1 MIAQEGGTSRWE
13 VEPAEA
19 ALYLYLG
26 LLCTLAS
33 RHPPT
38 HPTQYSL
45 AAHVNVIF
53 LATFSIYSYRN
64 LWPLATYYLLPEDAS
79 LGVLTWSRIALLG
92 WNAII
97 VPGFLPSQ
105 YVPVDP
111 KNPFPPSPEQT
122 ASIMS
127 GLLFS
132 YMGPLVI
139 EASKRPHLPFD
150 DLPPLAD
157 VDRSRHLRAQT
168 FPALDPMIR
177 TSDRHVFFAFL
188 KLLARSWF
196 MLTFTAIIF
205 CLKGFLAPIATYQ
218 LLHYVETSGQGAR
231 IKPWFWIIVL
241 LCRSLLGDI
250 ALHRYYY
257 EITTIT
263 VRAEAIITQLVF
275 EHALR
280 IRVKE
285 DVNSF
290 HSTAASQATT
300 RPVTPVFTDTVAGGT
315 SVDIVADGSGSHDII
330 STDEAIDVTPSKPDI
345 VPTDTAEDGA
355 TSSLVGKINNL
366 ISSDLDNII
375 QARELPYILTYI
387 PLKIALSTWFLYLIL
402 GWSTF
407 VGMALMLA
415 GFLIPG
421 RIAALVHNVQIRKMK
436 KTDERIQ
443 SITETVNL
451 LRLVKMFGWERR
463 VEDKLRDRR
472 EAELSWLEKYYL
484 YVLMNNNVTWILP
497 LMSLLG
503 TYATFTMIMKR
514 PLNEPLELQ
523 IFASLG
529 VLESLREALFDML
542 QHLPAIVTAKVSID
556 RLDDFLRN
564 TELLDE
570 YTPTIDSIADQP
582 SVLPQSLQ
590 NNTIGFKNAHF
601 TWSGL
606 SPQSGSLT
614 PSRRE
619 FTLRVDEEIIFTPGC
634 LNLIVGPTASG
645 KSSLLLAL
653 LGELHYVPSGVE
665 SWRSLPRDGGISYCA
680 QEPWILNETI
690 KNNILF
696 GRAYEEERYKQVLYQ
711 CALERDLELFDAGDE
726 TEVGERGLTLSG
738 GQKARVSL
746 ARAVYSESSIVLL
759 DDVLS
764 ALDVHTIKWIVDKCL
779 PGNLLRGRTV
789 LLVTHNLSMTRNL
802 ATSITTLSPNG
813 SVTISSGPTTGTTPD
828 VYFELNQ
835 NSEVPLDQV
844 DDSAPVEA
852 QRKAAGAGKLVAAEE
867 VALGHVSLSALLL
880 YFRSLGGIWFW
891 IPLLV
896 TTGSVDLVDLY
907 QTWWLGLWGR
917 MYEILPPEKVDVPFY
932 LGIYSLYVLA
942 ASVLFTA
949 NQLIWI
955 GAMVRSARSIHERLA
970 RAILSTTFRF
980 LDKTPV
986 GRIVQRFTKDIGS
999 IDTGLPRKIFNVI
1012 QLTLHIAQRLV
1023 VIICFAPAFLLPSII
1038 LATFGVILG
1047 QYYIHAQLPV
1057 KREMSN
1063 ARAPVF
1069 TVFGTA
1075 INGLT
1080 TIRAYGVQERFK
1092 DESLRRIDNYT
1103 RTARPFWNLNRW
1115 VGLRVDYMGGVYSAA
1130 LAGYLL
1136 YVSKAD
1142 ATQIGFLLNVSLWT
1156 SELVLFWIRELNDV
1170 EVEGNSL
1177 ERIQQYVEI
1186 EQEQLPSESGVP
1198 PASWP
1203 TSGALSVE
1211 NLSARYS
1218 LDGPKVLQ
1226 ELTFTIKSGEKIGIV
1241 GRTGSGKSSLT
1252 LSLLRLIITEG
1263 EVYFDG
1269 LLTSNLNLEALR
1281 SAITI
1286 IPQQPELMSGS
1297 VRDNLDPF
1305 SEHDDAVLNDALR
1318 AAGLF
1323 SLQEDLKD
1331 EERVSLDTTVSSS
1344 GGNFS
1349 LGQRQILA
1357 LARALVRRSRVLILD
1372 EATASMDHKTDALI
1386 QESLRTQFQDSTVI
1400 TIAHRLHTIM
1410 DADRILVLDAGRL
1423 VEYDSPRALLAKN
1436 GGIFKAMVDGSGDHD
1451 ALYNIAGV

>member
-1 MIAQEGGTSRWE
+1 PR
-13 VEPAEA
+13 
-19 ALYLYLG
+19 
-26 LLCTLAS
+26 
-33 RHPPT
+33 
-38 HPTQYSL
+38 
-45 AAHVNVIF
+45 
-53 LATFSIYSYRN
+53 
-64 LWPLATYYLLPEDAS
+64 
-79 LGVLTWSRIALLG
+79 
-92 WNAII
+92 
-97 VPGFLPSQ
+97 
-105 YVPVDP
+105 
-111 KNPFPPSPEQT
+111 
-122 ASIMS
+122 
-127 GLLFS
+127 
-132 YMGPLVI
+132 
-139 EASKRPHLPFD
+139 
-150 DLPPLAD
+150 
-157 VDRSRHLRAQT
+157 
-168 FPALDPMIR
+168 
-177 TSDRHVFFAFL
+177 
-188 KLLARSWF
+188 
-196 MLTFTAIIF
+196 
-205 CLKGFLAPIATYQ
+205 
-218 LLHYVETSGQGAR
+218 
-231 IKPWFWIIVL
+231 FWIVVL

-250 ALHRYYY
+250 AIHWYYY
-257 EITTIT
+257 EFIVIS
-263 VRAEAIITQLVF
+263 VRMEGIITQLVF

-285 DVNSF
+285 EVSSNQS
-290 HSTAASQATT
+290 AATSQTTTPTTTPGAT
-300 RPVTPVFTDTVAGGT
+300 PAGGA
-315 SVDIVADGSGSHDII
+315 SIDIAADGSGSHD
-330 STDEAIDVTPSKPDI
+330 TTNTGEANDVTPSKPDTA
-345 VPTDTAEDGA
+345 PANATAEAA
-355 TSSLVGKINNL
+355 TSSLVGRINNL
-366 ISSDLDNII
+366 ISSDLDNILE
-375 QARELPYILTYI
+375 ARELPYILVYM

-421 RIAALVHNVQIRKMK
+421 KISGLVHNVQVQKMK
-436 KTDERIQ
+436 KTDERVQ

-472 EAELSWLEKYYL
+472 EAELSWLEKYYFYIML
-484 YVLMNNNVTWILP
+484 NNNITWILP

-503 TYATFTMIMKR
+503 TYTTFTVIMKR
-514 PLNEPLELQ
+514 PLNEPPDSQ

-529 VLESLREALFDML
+529 VLESLRETMFDLL
-542 QHLPAIVTAKVSID
+542 QHLPSIVTAKVSID

-564 TELLDE
+564 TELLDA
-570 YTPTIDSIADQP
+570 YTPTATSATEPP
-582 SVLPQSLQ
+582 SFPSHAPESGK
-590 NNTIGFKNAHF
+590 IGFKNAHF
-601 TWSGL
+601 TWSAS
-606 SPQSGSLT
+606 SPRSGSVT

-619 FTLRVDEEIIFTPGC
+619 FTLRADEEIVFTPGY
-634 LNLIVGPTASG
+634 LNLITGPTASG

-653 LGELHYVPSGVE
+653 LGELHYLPSGVD
-665 SWRSLPRDGGISYCA
+665 SWRSLPRDGGVSYCA

-690 KNNILF
+690 KASLDHENILF
-696 GRAYEEERYKQVLYQ
+696 GRLYDEERYKQVLYQ
-711 CALERDLELFDAGDE
+711 CALERDLELFNAGDE

-789 LLVTHNLSMTRNL
+789 LLVTHNLSMTSRL
-802 ATSITTLSPNG
+802 AKSVISLSPNG
-813 SVTISSGPTTGTTPD
+813 SVTINSASVTETTQHVSLDSNDET
-828 VYFELNQ
+828 EM
-835 NSEVPLDQV
+835 PLDQV
-844 DDSAPVEA
+844 DDFKPIEA
-852 QRKAAGAGKLVAAEE
+852 QRMAPDAGKLVAAEE

-880 YFRSLGGIWFW
+880 YVRSLGGIWFW
-891 IPLLV
+891 IPLLI

-907 QTWWLGLWGR
+907 QTWWLGVWGR
-917 MYEILPPEKVDVPFY
+917 IYDILPPEQVNVPFY
-932 LGIYSLYVLA
+932 LGIYSLCVLT
-942 ASVLFTA
+942 ASAVFTTS
-949 NQLIWI
+949 QLIWI

-970 RAILSTTFRF
+970 SAILSTTFRF

-999 IDTGLPRKIFNVI
+999 IDTGLPRKVFNVI
-1012 QLTLHIAQRLV
+1012 QLTLHIVQRLV
-1023 VIICFAPAFLLPSII
+1023 VIIWFAPAFLLPSIT
-1038 LATFGVILG
+1038 LATLGIILG

-1115 VGLRVDYMGGVYSAA
+1115 VGLRVDYMGGIFSTA

-1136 YVSKAD
+1136 YGSKAD

-1156 SELVLFWIRELNDV
+1156 SELVLFWIRELNNV
-1170 EVEGNSL
+1170 EVEGISL
-1177 ERIQQYVEI
+1177 ERIQQYVDI
-1186 EQEQLPSESGVP
+1186 EQEQLPSAAGVP

-1211 NLSARYS
+1211 KLSARYS

-1226 ELTFTIKSGEKIGIV
+1226 DLTFTIKSGEKIGIV

-1269 LLTSNLNLEALR
+1269 LPTSNLNLEALR
-1281 SAITI
+1281 TAITI

-1410 DADRILVLDAGRL
+1410 DADRVLVLDAGRL

-1436 GGIFKAMVDGSGDHD
+1436 GGIFKAMVDGSGDRD
-1451 ALYNIAGV
+1451 ALYGIAAA

>member
-1 MIAQEGGTSRWE
+1 MTAREHGTSRWE
-13 VEPAEA
+13 VELAEGV
-19 ALYLYLG
+19 LYLYLT
-26 LLCTLAS
+26 LLS
-33 RHPPT
+33 IVSFRHPPT
-38 HPTQYSL
+38 HPIQYSL
-45 AAHVNVIF
+45 ATHVNMIF

-64 LWPLATYYLLPEDAS
+64 LWPLTTYYLVPKDAS
-79 LGVLTWSRIALLG
+79 LGAITWSRIALLG

-97 VPGFLPSQ
+97 VPGFLPRP

-111 KNPFPPSPEQT
+111 KNPLPASPEQT
-122 ASIMS
+122 ASIIS
-127 GLLFS
+127 SLLFS
-132 YMGPLVI
+132 YMDPLVI
-139 EASKRPHLPFD
+139 EASKRPHLPFE
-150 DLPPLAD
+150 DLPPVAD
-157 VDRSRHLRAQT
+157 VDRSRYLRAQT
-168 FPALDPMIR
+168 FPALDPMVR
-177 TSDRHVFFAFL
+177 TSQRHIFFTFL
-188 KLLARSWF
+188 EVLAKSWIT
-196 MLTFTAIIF
+196 LVVTAIIY

-218 LLHYVETSGQGAR
+218 LLHYVETGGQDAR
-231 IKPWFWIIVL
+231 IKPWFWIVVL

-250 ALHRYYY
+250 AIHWYLY
-257 EITTIT
+257 ELT
-263 VRAEAIITQLVF
+263 VIAVRTEGIITQLVF

-285 DVNSF
+285 DTE
-290 HSTAASQATT
+290 STRSQPASRATT
-300 RPVTPVFTDTVAGGT
+300 RPITPVSDATATGAP
-315 SVDIVADGSGSHDII
+315 SVDVVEDGSGSHDTL
-330 STDEAIDVTPSKPDI
+330 SAGEPVDVASSKPDASSA
-345 VPTDTAEDGA
+345 DTAEEAA
-355 TSSLVGKINNL
+355 TSSLIGRINNL
-366 ISSDLDNII
+366 ISSDLDNIVE
-375 QARELPYILTYI
+375 ARELPYILIYI
-387 PLKIALSTWFLYLIL
+387 PLKIVLSTWFLYLIL

-421 RIAALVHNVQIRKMK
+421 RIAALVHNVQTRKMK

-443 SITETVNL
+443 SVTETINL

-472 EAELSWLEKYYL
+472 EAELSWLEKYYF
-484 YVLMNNNVTWILP
+484 YVLMNNNVTWVLP

-514 PLNEPLELQ
+514 PLNAAT
-523 IFASLG
+523 IFSSLG
-529 VLESLREALFDML
+529 VLESLREAMFDML
-542 QHLPAIVTAKVSID
+542 QHLPSIVTAKVSID
-556 RLDDFLRN
+556 RVDDFLRN
-564 TELLDE
+564 TELLDA
-570 YTPTIDSIADQP
+570 YTPSTTSAAEA
-582 SVLPQSLQ
+582 STVLPQYIQ
-590 NNTIGFKNAHF
+590 TDKIGFKNVHF
-601 TWSGL
+601 TWSASSL
-606 SPQSGSLT
+606 QSGAVT

-619 FTLRVDEEIIFTPGC
+619 FRLRIDDEVVFTPGS

-653 LGELHYVPSGVE
+653 LGELHYVPSGVD
-665 SWRSLPRDGGISYCA
+665 SWRSLPRNGGVSYCA

-690 KNNILF
+690 KENILF
-696 GRAYEEERYKQVLYQ
+696 GRAYDEERYRQVLYQ

-789 LLVTHNLSMTRNL
+789 LLVTHNISMTNQL
-802 ATSITTLSPNG
+802 AKSIISLSPNG
-813 SVTISSGPTTGTTPD
+813 SVTISSGLSTEITPD
-828 VYFELNQ
+828 ASLDSHDNT
-835 NSEVPLDQV
+835 EVPLDQV
-844 DDSAPVEA
+844 DESKPIEA
-852 QRKAAGAGKLVAAEE
+852 QHKAPGAGKLVAAEE
-867 VALGHVSLSALLL
+867 VALGHVSMSALLL

-891 IPLLV
+891 IPLLF

-917 MYEILPPEKVDVPFY
+917 MYDVLPPGQVNVPFY
-932 LGIYSLYVLA
+932 LGIYSLCVL
-942 ASVLFTA
+942 TA
-949 NQLIWI
+949 TLLYTTNQLIWI

-1012 QLTLHIAQRLV
+1012 QLTLHIVQRLV
-1023 VIICFAPAFLLPSII
+1023 IIICFAPAFLLPSII
-1038 LATFGVILG
+1038 LAALGVILG

-1115 VGLRVDYMGGVYSAA
+1115 VGLRVDYMGGIFSAA

-1136 YVSKAD
+1136 YVSKSD
-1142 ATQIGFLLNVSLWT
+1142 ATQIGFLLNVALWT
-1156 SELVLFWIRELNDV
+1156 SELVLYWIRELNDV
-1170 EVEGNSL
+1170 EVEGIL

-1186 EQEQLPSESGVP
+1186 EQEQQPSASGVP

-1203 TSGALSVE
+1203 TSGTLSVE
-1211 NLSARYS
+1211 KLSARYS

-1226 ELTFTIKSGEKIGIV
+1226 DLTFTIKSGEKIGIV

-1269 LLTSNLNLEALR
+1269 LPTSILNLEALR
-1281 SAITI
+1281 GAITI

-1410 DADRILVLDAGRL
+1410 DADRVLVLDAGRL
-1423 VEYDSPRALLAKN
+1423 VEYDSPRALLAKD
-1436 GGIFKAMVDGSGDHD
+1436 GGIFKAMVDGSGDRD
-1451 ALYNIAGV
+1451 ALYGIADA